1 MGSSLVAIGP
11 ALAVGLVACVL
22 VAFAVA
28 WIGRTGYHWEVPW
41 AAIRATVQLVVL
53 AAVFGVVAH
62 NVWWVLPFAA
72 VMMLVAAR
80 EATKRALAGGHPG
93 GPGSRHGGTGTD
105 PSRPGPRVFARTAA
119 WALLPVAASP
129 ALLTVAWL
137 AAGVLQP
144 TGLSLLPV
152 FGIYMGNAMAI
163 TGLAARRAR
172 DELRDRRGEVEAALS
187 LGFSDFTSRIEVCRA
202 AASTSITP
210 TLDSTKTVGMVTI
223 PGAFVGMVLGGASP
237 VEAGVMQLFVSLG
250 IVTCGMVSLVLTSL
264 LVAARKI

>member
-1 MGSSLVAIGP
+1 MITIGP
-11 ALAVGLVACVL
+11 ALIVGLVACVL
-22 VAFAVA
+22 IALAVG

-80 EATKRALAGGHPG
+80 EATKRALSGG
-93 GPGSRHGGTGTD
+93 RAEID
-105 PSRPGPRVFARTAA
+105 PDKPAPRVFLRTAA
-119 WALLPVAASP
+119 WVLLPVASSP
-129 ALLTVAWL
+129 ALLTLAWL
-137 AAGVLQP
+137 AAGVVQP
-144 TGLSLLPV
+144 TGLSILPV
-152 FGIYMGNAMAI
+152 FGIYMGNSMAI

-187 LGFSDFTSRIEVCRA
+187 LGFSDFASRIEVCRRA
-202 AASTSITP
+202 AATSITP

-250 IVTCGMVSLVLTSL
+250 ILTCGMVSLVVTAL